1 MKFGVLSEAIF
12 VGIVLVIIGNMVGF
26 FVGKSLSVPLP
37 KVCKSWNKND
47 VMEISLFL
55 TGFTAHYF
63 FEYAGLNKYYCL
75 HGTACKR

>member
-1 MKFGVLSEAIF
+1 MNFGILSEAIF

-26 FVGKSLSVPLP
+26 LVGKSLSVSLP
-37 KVCKSWNKND
+37 SVCKSWNKNY

-55 TGFTAHYF
+55 TGFIAHYF

-75 HGTACKR
+75 HGVACKR